1 MKFLKQ
7 YKPLLYLLNSKHDV
21 IALTGGRG
29 SGKTQHSLRGILTA
43 CTQKKIRVCFFRETK
58 DTVTNS
64 LMAEAEQ
71 IIEQDFSNRGFS
83 STKTEI
89 NHVNGSNIF
98 YKGLKEV
105 NLAAIENL
113 KGIASSTD
121 IFLVDEAQS
130 VSKAVWD
137 VLIPTLRKSGSV
149 LIVCYN
155 RINNNLPVEEA
166 LFLDYNTM
174 TAPEGTY
181 FVEVNYPELA
191 KHGLLAERF
200 LKRAELM
207 KQNRLEEY
215 NIIYLNQP
223 PDMSCLTVIKNF
235 SKSENIKTIHYQPDM
250 DLHISCDFNVDPMS
264 WVLAH
269 KTDDKVFY
277 FDEVVIEN
285 TTTEKATE
293 EVIRRYPDHKGK
305 IIINGDAAGDFR
317 STQSEVTNYIIMKNV
332 LQKHYPNKV
341 IQFDVRPFN
350 PRVKNRIKAFNNMV
364 LDLKG
369 QRRVIIDSKCKW
381 LLYNIYNLKYKEG
394 SDTIDLPTHNQ
405 IKTNREQKYL
415 MHPFD
420 AASYLVDYYFPIKR
434 EEFDPCRT

>member
-1 MKFLKQ
+1 MKFLKDF
-7 YKPLLYLLNSKHDV
+7 KPLLFLTNSQYDV

-29 SGKTQHSLRGILTA
+29 SGKTQHSIRGILLA
-43 CTQKKIRVCFFRETK
+43 CTQKKVKVCFFRETK
-58 DTVTNS
+58 DTVSNS

-71 IIEQDFSNRGFS
+71 IIEQDFPNRGFS

-89 NHVNGSNIF
+89 NHINGSNIF

-121 IFLVDEAQS
+121 IFLIDEAQS

-149 LIVCYN
+149 LVVCYN
-155 RINNNLPVEEA
+155 RINNDLPVEEA
-166 LFLDYNTM
+166 LFLDYATM

-191 KHGLLAERF
+191 KHGLLSDRF

-207 KQNRLEEY
+207 KANRPDEY
-215 NIIYLNQP
+215 NTIYLNQP
-223 PDMSCLTVIKNF
+223 PDMSCLTVVKNF
-235 SKSENIKTIHYQPDM
+235 SKVENVKPITYQPDM
-250 DLHISCDFNVDPMS
+250 DLHISCDFNVDPMM

-269 KTDDKVFY
+269 KTSDKLFY
-277 FDEVVIEN
+277 FDEIVIEN
-285 TTTEKATE
+285 TTTEATAKE
-293 EVIRRYPDHKGK
+293 FLRRYPNHKGK

-317 STQSEVTNYIIMKNV
+317 STQSEISNYIIIKNV

-341 IQFDVRPFN
+341 IRIEIRSFN
-350 PRVKNRIKAFNNMV
+350 PRIKNRIAAFNNLI
-364 LDLKG
+364 LDING
-369 QRRVIIDSKCKW
+369 QRRVIIDNRCKW
-381 LLYNIYNLKYKEG
+381 LLHNIYNLKYKEG
-394 SDTIDLPTHNQ
+394 SDVIDLPTHNQ
-405 IKTNREQKYL
+405 VKVNRESKYL
-415 MHPFD
+415 MHIFD
-420 AASYLVDYYFPIKR
+420 AASYIAEYYFPIKR
-434 EEFDPCRT
+434 EDYD